1 MYTPQKISS
10 TIKIIAQQ
18 KNVTVKKV
26 LSDCN
31 INKGFIYDLEHKQTY
46 PSVEKLFRI
55 ADYFDCSVDYLL
67 GRTKNP
73 SCNLSEN
80 DYNQVIKAF
89 PAVSTQ
95 NNTNGGDMALQA
107 LLHNYSGLNQAGR
120 DRLVEYSRFVASAPE
135 YQSAD
140 SAPEETVGETVR
152 VFIAARSTDNTPPQW
167 VDMPAEEV
175 ERIFN
180 LPESDFDL

>member
-1 MYTPQKISS
+1 MYDSKKIAACIKQRAKSQGIVIKTMLESLSLGNNTMSS
-10 TIKIIAQQ
+10 MYHGKA
-18 KNVTVKKV
+18 
-26 LSDCN
+26 LASDS
-31 INKGFIYDLEHKQTY
+31 LA
-46 PSVEKLFRI
+46 LI
-55 ADYFDCSVDYLL
+55 ADYLNCSVDYLL

-73 SCNLSEN
+73 SCNLSNN
-80 DYNQVIKAF
+80 DYNYVINSSDPIELKTIEG
-89 PAVSTQ
+89 S
-95 NNTNGGDMALQA
+95 GDVALQT

-135 YQSAD
+135 YQSES
-140 SAPEETVGETVR
+140 SAPEVAAEETVR

>member
-1 MYTPQKISS
+1 MYVTQEIAN
-10 TIKIIAQQ
+10 TIKSLLKQQ
-18 KNVTVKKV
+18 HKNTKDM
-26 LSDCN
+26 LENLDMG
-31 INKGFIYDLEHKQTY
+31 INAISEFSKGKQM
-46 PSVEKLFRI
+46 SCISLARI
-55 ADYFDCSVDYLL
+55 ADYLDCSVDYLL

-80 DYNQVIKAF
+80 DYNQVIKVF

-95 NNTNGGDMALQA
+95 NDTNGGDMALQA

-120 DRLVEYSRFVASAPE
+120 DRLVEYSRFVAAAPE
-135 YQSAD
+135 YQT
-140 SAPEETVGETVR
+140 SAPESAPGETVR
-152 VFIAARSTDNTPPQW
+152 VFIAARSASNTPPQW

>member
-1 MYTPQKISS
+1 MYNSNNVAERIKLRAKQKGVSIR
-10 TIKIIAQQ
+10 KL
-18 KNVTVKKV
+18 
-26 LSDCN
+26 LSD
-31 INKGFIYDLEHKQTY
+31 INLAANTMGNMKKSMPKSDSLAK
-46 PSVEKLFRI
+46 I
-55 ADYFDCSVDYLL
+55 ADYLDCSVDYLL

-73 SCNLSEN
+73 SCNLSNN
-80 DYNQVIKAF
+80 DYNYVINSSDPITLKTIEG
-89 PAVSTQ
+89 S
-95 NNTNGGDMALQA
+95 GDVALQT

-120 DRLVEYSRFVASAPE
+120 DRLVEYSSFVASAPE
-135 YQSAD
+135 YQSES
-140 SAPEETVGETVR
+140 SAPEAAAEETVR